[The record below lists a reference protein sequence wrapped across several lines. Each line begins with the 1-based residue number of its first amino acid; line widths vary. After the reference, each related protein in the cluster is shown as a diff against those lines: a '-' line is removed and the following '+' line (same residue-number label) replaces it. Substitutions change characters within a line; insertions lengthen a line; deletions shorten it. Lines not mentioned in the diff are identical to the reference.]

1 MTNGYAVIAENQ
13 NHKTYLIVP
22 PGEMLQMLS
31 SGGRFFHFHKK
42 EEID

>member
-22 PGEMLQMLS
+22 PGEMLQMRLTRGS
-31 SGGRFFHFHKK
+31 FFYFHKK